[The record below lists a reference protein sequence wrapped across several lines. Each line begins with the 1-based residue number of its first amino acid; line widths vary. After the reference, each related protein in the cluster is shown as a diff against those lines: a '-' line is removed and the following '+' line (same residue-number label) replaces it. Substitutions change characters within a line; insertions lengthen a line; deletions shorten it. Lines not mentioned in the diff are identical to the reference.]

1 MPPGITYGQATSRHI
16 LFTVYITTNIHFGS
30 SAKNALTV
38 EREQGEEEEEEARG
52 YEETNS
58 RKTGPNI
65 SQFKSFKIR
74 QPTNSMMFRKVD

>member
-38 EREQGEEEEEEARG
+38 EREQGEEEEEARG
-52 YEETNS
+52 SNEKPDRTFHS
-58 RKTGPNI
+58 LKA
-65 SQFKSFKIR
+65 SKSINR
-74 QPTNSMMFRKVD
+74 RIL